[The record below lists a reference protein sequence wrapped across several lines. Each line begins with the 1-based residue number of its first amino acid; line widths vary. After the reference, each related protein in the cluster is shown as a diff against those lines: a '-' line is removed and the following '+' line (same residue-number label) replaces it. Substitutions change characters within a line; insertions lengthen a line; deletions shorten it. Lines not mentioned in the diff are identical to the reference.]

1 VGLTV
6 DPRATRPRSSALAV
20 LGGSE
25 LYVELAGVVDP
36 AAERQRIEKEI
47 TRVAERIEFAKAKL
61 AKPDFAER
69 APAEIVAKER
79 ERLAEQEAVRAKLV
93 ASLGWFDDA
102 GRERDGRQRPP
113 RHRRLGPA
121 RRLRAGRARRRRSH
135 CRGRRPAA
143 RRPRPAG
150 ANLARAGRHQPAGLD
165 HRPPAL
171 APGAAVNPVADDRGR
186 CRGGAPARRES
197 GRAAQV

>member
-47 TRVAERIEFAKAKL
+47 TRVVERIEFAKAKL

-79 ERLAEQEAVRAKLV
+79 ERLAEQEAVRAKPV
-93 ASLGWFDDA
+93 ASLRWFGDA
-102 GRERDGRQRPP
+102 GREPNGRHRPP
-113 RHRRLGPA
+113 RHRRIAPVRRPRPRRAWRRGPH
-121 RRLRAGRARRRRSH
+121 R
-135 CRGRRPAA
+135 RGRRPAA
-143 RRPRPAG
+143 GGPRPEG
-150 ANLARAGRHQPAGLD
+150 TKLACAGRHQLARLD
-165 HRPPAL
+165 HRPPTPSAG
-171 APGAAVNPVADDRGR
+171 APVDPLADDRGR
-186 CRGGAPARRES
+186 GRGGTAARRES
-197 GRAAQV
+197 GRAAQ